1 MGNDKNCSTCRYHDE
16 GMCYCPKANLP
27 CSAAVKNFPP
37 KSNEFRDVTAD
48 THHCR
53 KYRRDWEQ
61 AMTEAFMKGARR

>member
-1 MGNDKNCSTCRYHDE
+1 MGYDKICKTCRYHVE
-16 GMCYCPKANLP
+16 GKCYCQ
-27 CSAAVKNFPP
+27 

-61 AMTEAFMKGARR
+61 DMTEAFMKGARR

>member
-1 MGNDKNCSTCRYHDE
+1 MKNNKNCSTCRYHDE
-16 GMCYCPKANLP
+16 RMCYC
-27 CSAAVKNFPP
+27 P

-61 AMTEAFMKGARR
+61 AMTEAFMKWARR

>member
-1 MGNDKNCSTCRYHDE
+1 MGYDKICKTCRYHVE
-16 GMCYCPKANLP
+16 GMCYC
-27 CSAAVKNFPP
+27 P

-61 AMTEAFMKGARR
+61 AMVEAFMKGARR